1 MRDGS
6 DSGAR
11 DGRFDISRVAK
22 PFGVLC
28 AAIVLACG
36 VALFLST
43 ILAFLFLVL
52 GIAGIS
58 AIAVNFVLSK
68 ARVLRQKEVQL
79 WSGWARLV
87 AWDPGEGIL
96 FLKNKK
102 PVFWHQN
109 PEDGG
114 GIGLIYA
121 ALGEEVATRVP
132 LEFQTLPI
140 TDYEVLTKECIPLT
154 VRSTIWWRI
163 VDLRAF
169 YLSLGREVH
178 EISDRG
184 QHKVMA
190 ATLRPQ
196 LETAEQWL
204 RTMAEETSRTIVSR
218 IGTGLLIA
226 DHLPSDVAVPVQPA
240 AALLTAIPESSASYR
255 TATEGLAAELEKAAR
270 ERVEQY
276 GIQIHRVAL
285 QEVKF
290 PPDIYSAAVE
300 ACRSSYLPLKAHAE
314 AIAKK
319 MALQAEADIIGH
331 EALGMREIT
340 SNAPALAIQDLLT
353 PIFLDYARRR
363 GHGPALSP
371 DATPAAPELPKA

>member
-1 MRDGS
+1 VLLS
-6 DSGAR
+6 AV
-11 DGRFDISRVAK
+11 VAAVLLV
-22 PFGVLC
+22 FGVL
-28 AAIVLACG
+28 
-36 VALFLST
+36 ALCFL
-43 ILAFLFLVL
+43 
-52 GIAGIS
+52 
-58 AIAVNFVLSK
+58 AVNFIQSK
-68 ARVLRQKEVQL
+68 ARVLRDKEVPL
-79 WSGWARLV
+79 WNGWAKLV

-102 PVFWHQN
+102 PKFWHQI

-121 ALGEEVATRVP
+121 TLGEEVATRVP
-132 LEFQTLPI
+132 LEYQTLPV
-140 TDYEVLTKECIPLT
+140 TDHEVLTKECIPLI
-154 VRSTIWWRI
+154 VRATIWWRI

-184 QHKVMA
+184 QHTVLA
-190 ATLRPQ
+190 PTLRPQ

-204 RTMAEETSRTIVSR
+204 RTMAEETTRTIVSR

-226 DHLPSDVAVPVQPA
+226 DHLPSDVPVPVQPA
-240 AALLTAIPESSASYR
+240 GALLTAIPESSSSYR

-270 ERVEQY
+270 DRVAQY
-276 GIQIHRVAL
+276 GIEIHRVSL

-290 PPDIYSAAVE
+290 PPDIYAAAVD

-319 MALQAEADIIGH
+319 MALQAEADVLGA
-331 EALGMREIT
+331 EAVGMREIT
-340 SNAPALAIQDLLT
+340 SNIPALAIQDLLT
-353 PIFLDYARRR
+353 PMLLDYARRR
-363 GHGPALSP
+363 GSGATALPGANDPASS
-371 DATPAAPELPKA
+371 K